1 MAVLQVR
8 TMDDNLYEALGR
20 RAVMDNRSISQEV
33 VSMIKRFL
41 AEPIGASVNPDE
53 EVLKLAGS
61 WEDDRSAEEQVAD
74 IRSARKTERFAGG
87 F

>member
-8 TMDDNLYEALGR
+8 TMDNDLYEALGR
-20 RAVMDNRSISQEV
+20 RAAMDNRSISQEV

-61 WEDDRSAEEQVAD
+61 WEDDSSAEEQIAT
-74 IRSARKTERFAGG
+74 IRSARKTKRFARE